1 MSNPSLLLA
10 AVAIA
15 LLAWAPAASAA
26 TTLSIPAARE
36 KSAQFAES
44 TCAQDQSCIRNGV
57 LNCRRDSPRV
67 AFCRIFLQ
75 RHTKA
80 QGHYTC
86 NRLIRLSMDPKTHRI
101 PVTGLGRWHC

>member
-1 MSNPSLLLA
+1 MYLLA
-10 AVAIA
+10 AAATVLVVFAT
-15 LLAWAPAASAA
+15 LAPTADASAW
-26 TTLSIPAARE
+26 LSIPAARE

-80 QGHYTC
+80 QGRYTC

>member
-1 MSNPSLLLA
+1 
-10 AVAIA
+10 
-15 LLAWAPAASAA
+15 
-26 TTLSIPAARE
+26 
-36 KSAQFAES
+36 
-44 TCAQDQSCIRNGV
+44 V
-57 LNCRRDSPRV
+57 LNCRRDAPRV

-80 QGHYTC
+80 QGRYTC

>member
-1 MSNPSLLLA
+1 MATLA
-10 AVAIA
+10 VLALSTQVAG
-15 LLAWAPAASAA
+15 AAA
-26 TTLSIPAARE
+26 TLSIPAARE
-36 KSAQFAES
+36 KAASFAKS

-57 LNCRRDSPRV
+57 LNCRRDSPHV

-75 RHTKA
+75 RHTEA
-80 QGHYTC
+80 QGRYTC

>member
-1 MSNPSLLLA
+1 MAAILVAALA
-10 AVAIA
+10 LCPVAG
-15 LLAWAPAASAA
+15 AA

-36 KSAQFAES
+36 KAAQFAES

-57 LNCRRDSPRV
+57 LNCRRDTPHV

-80 QGHYTC
+80 QGRYTC

-101 PVTGLGRWHC
+101 PVTGLGHWHC

>member
-1 MSNPSLLLA
+1 MTLA
-10 AVAIA
+10 ALLTLA
-15 LLAWAPAASAA
+15 LFAPLASAA
-26 TTLSIPAARE
+26 ATLTIPAARE
-36 KSAQFAES
+36 KSAQFAER

-57 LNCRRDSPRV
+57 LNCRRDAPRV

-75 RHTKA
+75 RHTQA
-80 QGHYTC
+80 QGRYTC